1 MYLFCAV
8 NRSLNVFAVLQRG
21 ELEPRLGLAGGT
33 DLSQAEEP
41 VPRRH
46 RFISPTLCVK
56 WPYVILGYHC
66 ASSYR
71 ESLFSHTSLWL
82 SRA

>member
-1 MYLFCAV
+1 MYLLSAA

-21 ELEPRLGLAGGT
+21 EIEPRLGLAGGA

-41 VPRRH
+41 EPCRH
-46 RFISPTLCVK
+46 HFISPTLCVK